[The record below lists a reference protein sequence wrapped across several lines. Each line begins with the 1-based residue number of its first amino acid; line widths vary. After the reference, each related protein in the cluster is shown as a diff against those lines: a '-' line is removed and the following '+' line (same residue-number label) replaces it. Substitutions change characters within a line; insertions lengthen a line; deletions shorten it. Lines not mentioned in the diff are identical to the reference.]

1 MTITKADKEE
11 AEAEAEAVVEVEEE
25 ETSDKAEARESKVL
39 IREDN
44 IEAEEEV
51 EDLETIEA
59 VIGINKSMEI
69 ETKRESIKTRRLED
83 YRKIKRLQR

>member
-11 AEAEAEAVVEVEEE
+11 AEAEAVVEVEVEEE
-25 ETSDKAEARESKVL
+25 ETLDKAEARESKVL

-69 ETKRESIKTRRLED
+69 ETKRESIKTKRLED